1 MSNILFVGVS
11 GIDLFFKKMSIFEN
25 QKNNEMSPFVN
36 NLLKN
41 FDKIDFSLIK
51 FKVQEELHWSDERI
65 DNAISEYCKILIMI
79 KLKVKIITTNDI
91 DEIWKNHLIT
101 KQYID
106 DCYYFFG
113 DYLDYA
119 DMTINNNAEIK
130 QNMIN
135 MYKKYFCQDFVF

>member
-1 MSNILFVGVS
+1 MKQQEKSFLMDKLF
-11 GIDLFFKKMSIFEN
+11 DLIKVYDDALEPEICEKLIEKFEN
-25 QKNNEMSPFVN
+25 LS
-36 NLLKN
+36 
-41 FDKIDFSLIK
+41 DK
-51 FKVQEELHWSDERI
+51 HERI
-65 DNAISEYCKILIMI
+65 DNDISEYCKILIMI